1 MASIVENNSM
11 PADVTSAVEVT
22 PDSDQ
27 IDLIDKLTIEESS
40 SDATPTTTP
49 VPVLLET
56 DMSKNGSEE
65 SLLVNIDT
73 KQRKKL
79 DKLFDGLFKKAST
92 KSAPQFSSIEE
103 KFYALAQKYV
113 DSQEANK
120 KLQSNGKDVEKTVAN
135 LTKQRD
141 QIQAE
146 YGKQLLVKTKLESLC
161 RELQRQNKIVKEESI
176 QRIEEEEK
184 KRKEISN
191 KFQGAIDEINQ
202 SVASNSEKNNTL
214 IQENVQLTT
223 KLKNLIDQ
231 YEIREQHI
239 EKVLKHKDLEVQL
252 ANAKLQQSE
261 LKIVE
266 LTERAKKEKN
276 IYESHIVELTKKC
289 EFHQESETQ
298 LKSQVTLYTQKYEEF
313 QSTLSKSNQVFES
326 FRVEMDKLTKKIK
339 KLEQENVQWKNKL
352 EASEASFQKS
362 IKQREELEEKAKKS
376 QAKADIMEQ
385 LSRSLQTERNNFK
398 QTIKELEEKI
408 NGGIANDEKD
418 VAVAAAA
425 AVEEATE
432 TTVSTDSVTTVV
444 IDNQL
449 SNSETTPAQVETSV
463 SQ

>member
-1 MASIVENNSM
+1 M

-79 DKLFDGLFKKAST
+79 DKLFGSYFLYICSNYIIVWIIQLYLFKDGLFKKANT

-161 RELQRQNKIVKEESI
+161 RELQRQNKIVKVIYS
-176 QRIEEEEK
+176 K
-184 KRKEISN
+184 LIS
-191 KFQGAIDEINQ
+191 
-202 SVASNSEKNNTL
+202 S
-214 IQENVQLTT
+214 
-223 KLKNLIDQ
+223 
-231 YEIREQHI
+231 
-239 EKVLKHKDLEVQL
+239 
-252 ANAKLQQSE
+252 
-261 LKIVE
+261 
-266 LTERAKKEKN
+266 
-276 IYESHIVELTKKC
+276 
-289 EFHQESETQ
+289 
-298 LKSQVTLYTQKYEEF
+298 
-313 QSTLSKSNQVFES
+313 
-326 FRVEMDKLTKKIK
+326 
-339 KLEQENVQWKNKL
+339 
-352 EASEASFQKS
+352 
-362 IKQREELEEKAKKS
+362 
-376 QAKADIMEQ
+376 
-385 LSRSLQTERNNFK
+385 
-398 QTIKELEEKI
+398 
-408 NGGIANDEKD
+408 
-418 VAVAAAA
+418 
-425 AVEEATE
+425 
-432 TTVSTDSVTTVV
+432 
-444 IDNQL
+444 
-449 SNSETTPAQVETSV
+449 
-463 SQ
+463 